1 MSAEPGMRW
10 WGWGSDAHATR
21 WPPAAE
27 RLLRDEIAWSPRATP
42 PVALDDVALPTQGL
56 SARARERLCDA
67 VGDEHVRDDR
77 LARVS
82 HAVGRS
88 YTDLL
93 RIRSGDGSTAPDA
106 VVAPADGPQV
116 AAVLAACAGERIAVV
131 PFGGGTSVVG
141 GVETVRDE
149 VAGAITLDTRRLTA
163 PVGIDRASL
172 LATLPAGLDGPAAE
186 GALRAHGLTL
196 GHFPQSYEHATV
208 GGFVATRSAGQNST
222 GYGRVDELVRGLHLV
237 APAGEIDVAPVPASA
252 AGPALRELLVGSEG
266 ALGVIT
272 RATLR
277 VRRAPSAT
285 RTQAWAFPS
294 FAAGA
299 EAFRELVQAGR
310 APTIARL
317 SDEHETRMTFG
328 MAASDSPGRHAGRL
342 LLRAAAG
349 RAPCLAILAWE
360 GDPRAV
366 RLRAWAALRT
376 LRTHGAVPLGSE
388 AGTRWRAGRFQGPYL
403 RDALL
408 ARGVL
413 VETLETATTWSDLPA
428 LHAAVGDALRGAL
441 SDRGTPPLVACHVSH
456 LYATGASL
464 YFTAIARQE
473 PGAELEQWRAAKE
486 AATEA
491 IVARRATITHHH
503 AVGRAHAPWLER
515 EIGATGLAALRA
527 VKERLDPAG
536 IMNPGKLLPA
546 G

>member
-1 MSAEPGMRW
+1 MRW
-10 WGWGSDAHATR
+10 WGWGSDAHAPP

-27 RLLRDEIAWSPRATP
+27 VLLREEIDWSPRATP
-42 PVALDDVALPTQGL
+42 PVSLDDVALPARTL
-56 SARARERLCDA
+56 PARARERLCAA
-67 VGDEHVRDDR
+67 VGAEHVRDDR

-106 VVAPADGPQV
+106 VVSPADRTEV
-116 AAVLAACAGERIAVV
+116 AAVLAACAQEHIAVV

-141 GVETVRDE
+141 GVETVRDGF
-149 VAGAITLDTRRLTA
+149 AGAIALDLRRLTA
-163 PVGIDRASL
+163 PVEVDRGSL

-186 GALRAHGLTL
+186 GALRARGLTL
-196 GHFPQSYEHATV
+196 GHFPQSYEQATI

-237 APAGEIDVAPVPASA
+237 APAGEIEVAPVPASA
-252 AGPALRELLVGSEG
+252 AGPSLRELLVGSEG

-277 VRRAPSAT
+277 VRRVPPAI
-285 RTQAWAFPS
+285 RTQAWAFPC

-299 EAFRELVQAGR
+299 EALRALEQAGR

-317 SDEHETRMTFG
+317 SDEHETRLTLG
-328 MAASDSPGRHAGRL
+328 LVASGSPAARAGRVA
-342 LLRAAAG
+342 LRAAAG
-349 RAPCLAILAWE
+349 RTPCLAVLGWE
-360 GDPRAV
+360 GEPRAV
-366 RLRAWAALRT
+366 RLRALAALRPV
-376 LRTHGAVPLGSE
+376 RAHGGVPLGSRPG
-388 AGTRWRAGRFQGPYL
+388 ARWRAGRFKGPYL

-408 ARGVL
+408 DRGVL
-413 VETLETATTWSDLPA
+413 VETLETATTWSGLAA
-428 LHAAVGDALRGAL
+428 LYAAVGDALRAAL
-441 SDRGTPPLVACHVSH
+441 SARGTPPLVACHISH
-456 LYATGASL
+456 LYPTGASL

-473 PGAELEQWRAAKE
+473 PGAELEQWHTAKA

-503 AVGRAHAPWLER
+503 AVGRDHAPWLER
-515 EIGATGLAALRA
+515 EIGPTGLAALRA
-527 VKERLDPAG
+527 VKERLDPSG
-536 IMNPGKLLPA
+536 IMNPAKLLPA
-546 G
+546 R